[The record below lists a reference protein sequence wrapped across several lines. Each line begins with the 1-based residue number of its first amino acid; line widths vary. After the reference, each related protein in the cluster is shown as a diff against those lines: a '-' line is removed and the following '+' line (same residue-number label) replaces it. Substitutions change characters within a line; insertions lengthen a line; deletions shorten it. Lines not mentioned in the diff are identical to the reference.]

1 MQPIERYAL
10 VTLLF
15 LIVLIVVGAL
25 WDDGEV
31 DAAARPDQQVARV
44 EQADRGSARGARERG
59 RSQALPLNMREP
71 AAEVSRQRTATPQR
85 QGAAPAGTPS
95 RPVQPINTT
104 ARPGGSQPA
113 PAYIAPSSG
122 ASSRPAAPSAED
134 LDGSLRPVPTGDVA
148 RGPASWERASRAREN
163 PVRPSRTGRAQDSRA
178 RSGAVEDTTPKTR
191 PYIIKGGDSLGRIAK
206 RELGDAGAVDRI
218 ASLNGIAKPYTIY
231 AGRTLLLPV
240 GDGGAATH
248 SSAQTSP
255 AQTSPAQI
263 SPALDAPARV
273 SPAAGGRPIY
283 TVRVGDSSLSVV
295 LERRFGTYK
304 RSLPLVKTLNP
315 GLNPNQIRVGMQIV
329 LPRADEIPGG
339 VSVASASTPSTSRSS
354 TGAASAAVTPRR
366 EFTVR

>member
-255 AQTSPAQI
+255 AQI